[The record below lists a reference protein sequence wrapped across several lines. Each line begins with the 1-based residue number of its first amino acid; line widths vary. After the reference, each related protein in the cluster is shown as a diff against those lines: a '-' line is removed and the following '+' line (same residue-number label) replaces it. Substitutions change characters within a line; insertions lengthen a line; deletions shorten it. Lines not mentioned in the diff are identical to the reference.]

1 MLTKRQKSTF
11 NIKKEIEEIKANENL
26 EEKEK
31 ERTFR
36 SHYAW
41 VYGSLLVM
49 KREKVA
55 GEYKGK
61 INRFRKRDKR
71 DRVAESPTVDSQHPR
86 KTNRQK

>member
-1 MLTKRQKSTF
+1 M
-11 NIKKEIEEIKANENL
+11 
-26 EEKEK
+26 
-31 ERTFR
+31 
-36 SHYAW
+36 
-41 VYGSLLVM
+41 VM